1 MIHEV
6 SSLNIIF
13 MLTIISLSI
22 FTILYSLAAIFLSN
36 INLKF
41 LKMKKII
48 LFTISFLFF
57 LSKVT
62 AQTSN
67 NAAGG
72 DASGAGGSVAYSVGQ
87 PFYIT
92 NSGANGSVAQGVQQT
107 YQIFSLGINQSE
119 LNISLAVFPNP
130 TYDNLNIEI
139 KEFNNENLSYELF
152 DIQAKL
158 LASGLITSK
167 QTQINLINLPPSAYF
182 MHISQKNKKIHSF
195 KIIKN

>member
-1 MIHEV
+1 
-6 SSLNIIF
+6 
-13 MLTIISLSI
+13 
-22 FTILYSLAAIFLSN
+22 
-36 INLKF
+36 
-41 LKMKKII
+41 MKKQNSSYKLFLTALVIFFFII
-48 LFTISFLFF
+48 QGN
-57 LSKVT
+57 
-62 AQTSN
+62 AQTST

-72 DASGAGGSVAYSVGQ
+72 DAAGAGGSVAYSVGQ

-92 NSGANGSVAQGVQQT
+92 YTGANGTVAQGVQQT

-139 KEFNNENLSYELF
+139 KDFNNENLSYELF

-158 LASGLITSK
+158 LAKGLITSK
-167 QTQINLINLPPSAYF
+167 QTQISLITLPPSAYF

>member
-1 MIHEV
+1 
-6 SSLNIIF
+6 
-13 MLTIISLSI
+13 
-22 FTILYSLAAIFLSN
+22 
-36 INLKF
+36 
-41 LKMKKII
+41 MKKTI

-62 AQTSN
+62 AQTST

-72 DASGAGGSVAYSVGQ
+72 DASGAGGSVAYSIGQ

-92 NSGANGSVAQGVQQT
+92 YTGANGSVAQGVQQT

-130 TYDNLNIEI
+130 TYDNLTIDV

-152 DIQAKL
+152 DIQSKL

-182 MHISQKNKKIHSF
+182 MQISQKNKKIQSF

>member
-1 MIHEV
+1 MVETTTW
-6 SSLNIIF
+6 SNPDGLKYDN
-13 MLTIISLSI
+13 
-22 FTILYSLAAIFLSN
+22 ILYSLVAIFLAN

-130 TYDNLNIEI
+130 TYDNLTIEV

-167 QTQINLINLPPSAYF
+167 QTQISLITLPPSAYF
-182 MHISQKNKKIHSF
+182 MHISQKNKKIQSF

>member
-1 MIHEV
+1 M
-6 SSLNIIF
+6 F
-13 MLTIISLSI
+13 SI
-22 FTILYSLAAIFLSN
+22 
-36 INLKF
+36 INLLTNTGPVLNLLFKIKTMQKQNLKLKLFF
-41 LKMKKII
+41 LNV
-48 LFTISFLFF
+48 LTFLF

-62 AQTSN
+62 AQTST

-72 DASGAGGSVAYSVGQ
+72 DASGTGGSVAYSVGQ
-87 PFYIT
+87 AFYIT
-92 NSGANGSVAQGVQQT
+92 YSGNNGSVAQGVQQT

-139 KEFNNENLSYELF
+139 KDFNNENLSYELF

-158 LASGLITSK
+158 LAKGLITSK
-167 QTQINLINLPPSAYF
+167 QTQISLITLPPSAYF
-182 MHISQKNKKIHSF
+182 MHISQKNKKIQSF

>member
-1 MIHEV
+1 MQKQ
-6 SSLNIIF
+6 
-13 MLTIISLSI
+13 
-22 FTILYSLAAIFLSN
+22 
-36 INLKF
+36 NLKLKIFF
-41 LKMKKII
+41 LNV
-48 LFTISFLFF
+48 LTFLF

-62 AQTSN
+62 AQSST

-72 DASGAGGSVAYSVGQ
+72 DATNVIFGGSVAYSIGQ

-130 TYDNLNIEI
+130 TYDNLNIEV
-139 KEFNNENLSYELF
+139 KDFNNENLSYELF

-158 LASGLITSK
+158 LANGLITSK

-182 MHISQKNKKIHSF
+182 IHISEKNKKIQSF

>member
-1 MIHEV
+1 
-6 SSLNIIF
+6 
-13 MLTIISLSI
+13 MLTSISLSI
-22 FTILYSLAAIFLSN
+22 FTILYSLVAIFLLN

-57 LSKVT
+57 LSKVN
-62 AQTSN
+62 AQTST

-92 NSGANGSVAQGVQQT
+92 YTGANGSVAQGVQQT

-130 TYDNLNIEI
+130 TYDNLTIEV

>member
-1 MIHEV
+1 MVETTTW
-6 SSLNIIF
+6 SNPDGLKYDN
-13 MLTIISLSI
+13 
-22 FTILYSLAAIFLSN
+22 ILYSLVAIFLSN

-62 AQTSN
+62 AQTST
-67 NAAGG
+67 NASGG
-72 DASGAGGSVAYSVGQ
+72 DASGVGGSVAYSVGQ

-92 NSGANGSVAQGVQQT
+92 YSGANGSVAQGVQQT

-119 LNISLAVFPNP
+119 LNISLAVYPNP

-139 KEFNNENLSYELF
+139 NEFNNENLSYELF

-182 MHISQKNKKIHSF
+182 MHISQKNKKIQSF

>member
-1 MIHEV
+1 M
-6 SSLNIIF
+6 F
-13 MLTIISLSI
+13 SI
-22 FTILYSLAAIFLSN
+22 
-36 INLKF
+36 INLLTNTGPVLNLLFKIKTMQKQNLKLKLFF
-41 LKMKKII
+41 LNV
-48 LFTISFLFF
+48 LTFLF

-62 AQTSN
+62 AQTST

-72 DASGAGGSVAYSVGQ
+72 DASGTGGSVAYSVGQ

-92 NSGANGSVAQGVQQT
+92 YTGANGTVAQGVQQT

-139 KEFNNENLSYELF
+139 KDFNNENLSYELF

-158 LASGLITSK
+158 LAKGLITSK
-167 QTQINLINLPPSAYF
+167 QTQISLITLPPSAYF
-182 MHISQKNKKIHSF
+182 MHISQKNKKTQSF

>member
-1 MIHEV
+1 MVETTTW
-6 SSLNIIF
+6 SNPDGLKYDN
-13 MLTIISLSI
+13 
-22 FTILYSLAAIFLSN
+22 ILYSLVAIFLSN

-62 AQTSN
+62 AQTST

-72 DASGAGGSVAYSVGQ
+72 DATGAGGSVAYSVGQ

-152 DIQAKL
+152 DIQSKL

-167 QTQINLINLPPSAYF
+167 QTQINLINLPPSAYVI
-182 MHISQKNKKIHSF
+182 HISQKNKKIQSF

>member
-1 MIHEV
+1 MVETTTW
-6 SSLNIIF
+6 SNPDGLKYDN
-13 MLTIISLSI
+13 
-22 FTILYSLAAIFLSN
+22 ILYSLVAIFLAN

-62 AQTSN
+62 AQTST

-72 DASGAGGSVAYSVGQ
+72 DASGAGGSVAYSMGQ

-139 KEFNNENLSYELF
+139 NEFNNENLSYELF

-167 QTQINLINLPPSAYF
+167 QTQINLINLPPSAYV

>member
-1 MIHEV
+1 MQKQNPTYKLFLTALVIFFF
-6 SSLNIIF
+6 IIQG
-13 MLTIISLSI
+13 
-22 FTILYSLAAIFLSN
+22 
-36 INLKF
+36 
-41 LKMKKII
+41 
-48 LFTISFLFF
+48 
-57 LSKVT
+57 T
-62 AQTSN
+62 AQTST

-72 DASGAGGSVAYSVGQ
+72 DASGTGGSVAYSVGQ

-92 NSGANGSVAQGVQQT
+92 NSGVNGSVAQGVQQT

-130 TYDNLNIEI
+130 TYDNLTIEV

-152 DIQAKL
+152 DIQSKL
-158 LASGLITSK
+158 LAKGLITSK

>member
-1 MIHEV
+1 MVETTTW
-6 SSLNIIF
+6 SNPDGLKYDN
-13 MLTIISLSI
+13 
-22 FTILYSLAAIFLSN
+22 ILYSLVAIFLSN

-57 LSKVT
+57 LSKVN
-62 AQTSN
+62 AQTST

-72 DASGAGGSVAYSVGQ
+72 DASGTGGSVAYSVGQ

-92 NSGANGSVAQGVQQT
+92 YSGANGSVAQGVQQT

-119 LNISLAVFPNP
+119 LNISLAVYPNP

-167 QTQINLINLPPSAYF
+167 QTQINLINLPPSAYV

>member
-1 MIHEV
+1 MQKQ
-6 SSLNIIF
+6 
-13 MLTIISLSI
+13 
-22 FTILYSLAAIFLSN
+22 
-36 INLKF
+36 NLKLKLFF
-41 LKMKKII
+41 LNV
-48 LFTISFLFF
+48 LTFLF
-57 LSKVT
+57 LSKVN
-62 AQTSN
+62 AQTST

-72 DASGAGGSVAYSVGQ
+72 DATNVIFGGSVAYSIGQ

-119 LNISLAVFPNP
+119 LNISLAVYPNP

-152 DIQAKL
+152 DIQSKL

-167 QTQINLINLPPSAYF
+167 QTQINLINLPPSAYV
-182 MHISQKNKKIHSF
+182 MHISQKNKKTQSF

>member
-13 MLTIISLSI
+13 MLTSISLSI
-22 FTILYSLAAIFLSN
+22 FTILYSLAAIFLTN

-41 LKMKKII
+41 LKMKKTI
-48 LFTISFLFF
+48 LFAISFLFF

-62 AQTSN
+62 AQTST

-92 NSGANGSVAQGVQQT
+92 YSGANGSVAQGVQQT

-119 LNISLAVFPNP
+119 LNISLAVYPNP